1 MKRYGIRITLPP
13 GDTMR
18 AAHLLGE
25 NWETFR
31 WFETPEARDNVFVD
45 MQSQLVYNRRGDTP
59 TQILEKLDQ

>member
-1 MKRYGIRITLPP
+1 
-13 GDTMR
+13 MR